1 MIQVLRGLVAI
12 AIVVAIV
19 GQALA
24 NADRGTFNPANFFS
38 YFTILSNIASV
49 WLLGRMALQPSWAKS
64 SAVVRGAITL
74 YMAVTGIVDALL
86 LSGVDV
92 GLPEPW
98 VDMILHVGAPV
109 FVVLDWFVFRARQ
122 RLDRKVLLQWLIFP
136 AVYLVYS
143 LVRGP
148 IVDWYPYPFLDPRLE
163 SGYLGVAITSVG
175 VLVAFVVLGSIVR
188 WWAGRRAD

>member
-64 SAVVRGAITL
+64 NAVVRGAITL

-92 GLPEPW
+92 GLP
-98 VDMILHVGAPV
+98 GALGRHDP
-109 FVVLDWFVFRARQ
+109 AR
-122 RLDRKVLLQWLIFP
+122 RCSRVCRTR
-136 AVYLVYS
+136 
-143 LVRGP
+143 LVRLPGEATP
-148 IVDWYPYPFLDPRLE
+148 
-163 SGYLGVAITSVG
+163 
-175 VLVAFVVLGSIVR
+175 
-188 WWAGRRAD
+188 